1 VKRNTIVMSR
11 QSGARAEQAFPRR
24 FTAQGTS
31 YFEAGEGEPLVL
43 VHGVGMRLEA
53 WAPQIEAFAG
63 SHRVIAVDMPGH
75 GQSALLAKGS
85 ALPAFVDWLGRF
97 LDEMSLRRTNL
108 AGHSMGALVAGG
120 AVAVFPERI
129 KRVALLNGVYR
140 RDPIAKAAVLARAAS
155 IEEAGIDIDGPIQ
168 RWFDDDPASLTA
180 RSLTRTWLAS
190 MDRAAYATAYGAFA
204 GGDEIYADAWPAV
217 RFPAL
222 FLTGRDDPNSTP
234 AMAAEMASLAP
245 QGYAR
250 IIEGHRHM
258 VNLTAASQVN
268 QLLAEWL
275 AKPAG

>member
-1 VKRNTIVMSR
+1 MSR
-11 QSGARAEQAFPRR
+11 QSDARAEEAFTRR
-24 FTAQGTS
+24 STAQGTS

-53 WAPQIEAFAG
+53 WAPQIDAFSK

-75 GQSALLAKGS
+75 GESTPLAKGS
-85 ALPAFVDWLGRF
+85 ALPDFVGWFGGFLDAMALGRV
-97 LDEMSLRRTNL
+97 NL
-108 AGHSMGALVAGG
+108 AGHSMGALIAGG

-140 RDPIAKAAVLARAAS
+140 RDPVAKAAVLARASA
-155 IEEAGIDIDGPIQ
+155 IEEEGIDIDGPMQ
-168 RWFDDDPASLTA
+168 RWFGNDPASLAA
-180 RSLTRTWLAS
+180 RSLTHAWLAS

-204 GGDEIYADAWPAV
+204 GGDGTYADAWPAV
-217 RFPAL
+217 RCPAL
-222 FLTGRDDPNSTP
+222 FLTGRGDPNSTS
-234 AMAAEMASLAP
+234 AMAEEMAALAP

-258 VNLTAASQVN
+258 VNLTAAPEVN